1 MLPLHLLFFKL
12 TLGRRL
18 LLDFFINYIIFYA
31 NKTIFFF
38 FKFWKVN
45 SRRKELHITKKN
57 YIWRVIFF
65 NYYICF
71 GDWSINGYVFD
82 EWSIMNI
89 KFVYRFSSIS
99 FKKNNILYYY
109 VSDSFLFWK
118 KKYICM
124 YLRVLYIMLKHVVFW
139 ENFKRFMSH
148 IIWFY
153 SPLCVYIST
162 CFKNFL
168 RNNWLELV

>member
-1 MLPLHLLFFKL
+1 MQIK
-12 TLGRRL
+12 
-18 LLDFFINYIIFYA
+18 IS
-31 NKTIFFF
+31 FF

-45 SRRKELHITKKN
+45 SRRKELHITKKKN
-57 YIWRVIFF
+57 IWRVIFF

-118 KKYICM
+118 KKIYMHVPTSFVYHAKTCCVLRKFQKVYVPH
-124 YLRVLYIMLKHVVFW
+124 YLVLLTFMCLYINMF
-139 ENFKRFMSH
+139 
-148 IIWFY
+148 
-153 SPLCVYIST
+153 
-162 CFKNFL
+162 
-168 RNNWLELV
+168 